1 MSDELQDPGAVPE
14 GGSSMKAKDL
24 KNQVLLL
31 KPTGTGEWPAK
42 DAEYDAEGNVV
53 NEAKNAQPFVV
64 CNVWVLDRSGVVDT
78 GQDVRFSW
86 WKAVEQLKD
95 KVGQFVGC
103 KPVEQDDRSV
113 ALVALEGA
121 ARDVAAQAIADIKST
136 EPM

>member
-14 GGSSMKAKDL
+14 GGSNMKAKDL

-31 KPTGTGEWPAK
+31 KPTGLGEWPAK

-53 NEAKNAQPFVV
+53 NEAKNAQPYVI
-64 CNVWVLDRSGVVDT
+64 CDVWVLDRSGVVDT
-78 GQDVRFSW
+78 GQGVRFSW

-95 KVGQFVGC
+95 KIGQYVGC

-113 ALVALEGA
+113 ALAPLEGTG
-121 ARDVAAQAIADIKST
+121 REVAAQVIKDIHST